1 MDFIRV
7 PQPPYSLDVAPS
19 DFVLFVFLKERL
31 DGTTFSKE
39 TDLILAVRP
48 ILTQISLPT
57 IAAVMDNWI
66 HCLHRVIELDG
77 DYFHSFHYN
86 NTLIVDNRR

>member
-39 TDLILAVRP
+39 TDLILAVSP
-48 ILTQISLPT
+48 ILTQISFPT
-57 IAAVMDNWI
+57 IVADY
-66 HCLHRVIELDG
+66 RSSDGQLDSLSASG
-77 DYFHSFHYN
+77 D
-86 NTLIVDNRR
+86 